1 MAMPNLTTAL
11 LAVTALAACAAR
23 PLSPHEPPTPKA
35 YVVAEITV
43 TDVEAYRDYVRA
55 AFPIIQRYDGKFLT
69 RGGTTI
75 AVEGTPPAQRVMIIE
90 FASLDQAKKF
100 EYSKEYT
107 DIAPLRRSSA
117 DSRLFI
123 IEGAADV
130 AAARP

>member
-1 MAMPNLTTAL
+1 M
-11 LAVTALAACAAR
+11 TALAACAAR

-75 AVEGTPPAQRVMIIE
+75 AVEGLPPAERVMIIE
-90 FASLDQAKKF
+90 FPSLERAKEF
-100 EYSKEYT
+100 EYSQDYT
-107 DIAPLRRSSA
+107 DIAPLRQASA
-117 DSRLFI
+117 ESRLFI
-123 IEGAADV
+123 VEGAPNPAESQ
-130 AAARP
+130 P

>member
-1 MAMPNLTTAL
+1 MYRRKLGPL
-11 LAVTALAACAAR
+11 LAGLALGLCAAR
-23 PLSPHEPPTPKA
+23 ALSAEGPPPAKA
-35 YVVAEITV
+35 YVVAEI
-43 TDVEAYRDYVRA
+43 DVKDLDAYREYVAA
-55 AFPIIQRYDGKFLT
+55 AFPIIQKYGGKFLT

-75 AVEGTPPAQRVMIIE
+75 AVEGTPPRERVMIIE